1 MSINKAQLE
10 TDIKALMDE
19 TKVMTNQQESIDNF
33 ASVLAD
39 KIADAIKRGIDDAV
53 VTHALV
59 AGSTTV
65 TGTITLTA
73 EK

>member
-1 MSINKAQLE
+1 MSIDKAQLE
-10 TDIKALMDE
+10 TDIKDLMDA

-39 KIADAIKRGIDDAV
+39 KVAEAIKRGIDTAT
-53 VTHALV
+53 VTPALV
-59 AGSTTV
+59 AGSVTV
-65 TGTITLTA
+65 TGTITITA